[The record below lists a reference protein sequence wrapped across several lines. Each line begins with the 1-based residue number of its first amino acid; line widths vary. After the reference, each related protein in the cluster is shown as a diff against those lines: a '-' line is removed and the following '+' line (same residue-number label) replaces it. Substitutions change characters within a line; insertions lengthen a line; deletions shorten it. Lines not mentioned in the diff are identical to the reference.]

1 MTSSDPAG
9 TQPTATPG
17 GTEAVPGGTGSA
29 AGGTTGAAPADG
41 AAAEAGAAGAT
52 APPKPAGPPAPAGRE
67 PQGGG
72 RPKGFDLATLLAERG
87 AERYDLHTRHL
98 NHQLPRM
105 LHTIGFDKVY
115 ERAEGAHFWDSDG
128 NDYLDML
135 AGFGVMGVGRHHPVV
150 RKALHDV
157 LDAGLADLTR
167 FDCQPLPGLLAEKL
181 LARTPHLDRVFF
193 SNSGTE
199 AVETALKFARY
210 ATGRQRVL
218 YCTHSFHGL
227 TTGSLS
233 VNGEAGF
240 QDGFRPLLPD
250 TAVAMGDL
258 DALARE
264 LKRGDVAAMIV
275 EPVQGHGVYIPP
287 AGYLRAAQ
295 DLLRRH
301 KALLICDEVQTGIGR
316 TGTFWAYE
324 QEDGLEPDL
333 VTVAKTLSG
342 GYVPV
347 GATLGKDWIFKKVYS
362 SMDRVLVHSAS
373 FGANAQAMTAGLATL
388 AVVED
393 EQLVENSRAM
403 GELLRT
409 RLAALTDRYEMLK
422 DVRGRGLM
430 VGIEFGR
437 PKSLGLRSRWT
448 MLQAARKGLFAQMV
462 VVPLLQRHHILTQV
476 SGDHVEIIK
485 LIPPLVV
492 DEADVD
498 RFVTAF
504 TEVMDDAHAGGSLMW
519 DFGKTLVKQ
528 AVANR

>member
-1 MTSSDPAG
+1 MTSSDPTPEPEPG
-9 TQPTATPG
+9 STAPGAPG
-17 GTEAVPGGTGSA
+17 G
-29 AGGTTGAAPADG
+29 
-41 AAAEAGAAGAT
+41 
-52 APPKPAGPPAPAGRE
+52 
-67 PQGGG
+67 Q
-72 RPKGFDLATLLAERG
+72 PKGFDLGTLLAERG
-87 AERYDLHTRHL
+87 GERYELHTKHL

-105 LHTIGFDKVY
+105 LHTIGFDKYY
-115 ERAEGAHFWDSDG
+115 ERAEGAHFWDAEG

-157 LDAGLADLTR
+157 LDAGLPDLTR

-181 LARTPHLDRVFF
+181 LAHTPHLDRVFF
-193 SNSGTE
+193 GNSGTE

-210 ATGRQRVL
+210 ATGKPRVL

-233 VNGEAGF
+233 VNGEEGF
-240 QDGFRPLLPD
+240 QDGFAPLLPD
-250 TAVAMGDL
+250 TEIAVGDL
-258 DALARE
+258 DALERE
-264 LKRGDVAAMIV
+264 LKRGDVAALIV
-275 EPVQGHGVYIPP
+275 EPIQGHGVHIPP
-287 AGYLRAAQ
+287 TGYLRAAQ
-295 DLLRRH
+295 ELLRRH

-316 TGTFWAYE
+316 TGAFYAYQHE
-324 QEDGLEPDL
+324 EGVEPDL
-333 VTVAKTLSG
+333 LTVAKTLSG

-373 FGANAQAMTAGLATL
+373 YGSNAQAMVAGLATL

-393 EQLVENSRAM
+393 EQLVENSRRM
-403 GELLRT
+403 GDLLRT
-409 RLAALTDRYEMLK
+409 RLAALVDRYELLK

-430 VGIEFGR
+430 VAVEFGR
-437 PKSLGLRSRWT
+437 PKSLKLRSRWT

-462 VVPLLQRHHILTQV
+462 VVPLLQRHRILTQV
-476 SGDHVEIIK
+476 SGDHIEVIK

-504 TEVMDDAHAGGSLMW
+504 TEVMDDAHGGGGLMW
-519 DFGKTLVKQ
+519 EFGRTLVKQ